1 MRGFGS
7 TVLRT
12 AVIVLGLATLAAC
25 SRVEF
30 VYDRA
35 DWFVARW
42 AANYLDLER
51 VQRNQLRDEIA
62 TYRTFHRE
70 VRVPQIRALL
80 RDVIDDLEAGRHD
93 RAHIL
98 SHFEAAQL
106 LAEDLGDD
114 LLPLVSDVLAD
125 LKPEQQ
131 ARLLEQFE
139 ERREEMEK
147 SWGDDK
153 EENSLEARQKR
164 MRERAEDLLGKLSE
178 EQKDLLN
185 EYVAALPDTGKEQL
199 GWETDRQNRL
209 LTLLEQGASSGDVE
223 EYLRGWWFEFR
234 DQPAGLREAR
244 EQRRELT
251 LYYLTRLLPTLDS
264 AQTAKLVKRLES
276 HASDL
281 ERLLE

>member
-1 MRGFGS
+1 MTGFGS
-7 TVLRT
+7 KVLRT
-12 AVIVLGLATLAAC
+12 AMIVLGLVTLAAC

-80 RDVIDDLEAGRHD
+80 RDVIEDLEAGRHD

-131 ARLLEQFE
+131 ARLREQFE
-139 ERREEMEK
+139 ERREELEK
-147 SWGDDK
+147 SWVDDK
-153 EENSLEARQKR
+153 EENSLDARQKR

-178 EQKDLLN
+178 EQKNLLN
-185 EYVAALPDTGKEQL
+185 EYVAALPETGQAQL
-199 GWETDRQNRL
+199 DWETDRQNRL
-209 LTLLEQGASSGDVE
+209 LALLEQDASPGAVD
-223 EYLRGWWFEFR
+223 EYLRGWWFEFK
-234 DQPAGLREAR
+234 DQPANLREAR
-244 EQRRELT
+244 AKRRDLT
-251 LYYLTRLLPTLDS
+251 LDYLARLLPTLDES
-264 AQTAKLVKRLES
+264 QTRKLVKRLES